1 MIKENIYK
9 IKKTDK
15 IMNKRGISFWD
26 AIIWIGIGILLGWA
40 LLKSLGII
48 HSPIWVETLPYFGI
62 GISAIGGAYKLGKI
76 KQGIENTEQKID
88 KIVNIEER
96 FKKLENEHKESYKK
110 SLDKWIESSI
120 KSSDSIHLS
129 SDFL

>member
-96 FKKLENEHKESYKK
+96 FKKLENEHNLCMDGK
-110 SLDKWIESSI
+110 LN
-120 KSSDSIHLS
+120 IHNNKTNQGNLNNRPWRR
-129 SDFL
+129 